1 MFDAEIQD
9 LMDDKLPH
17 RRGGEVEL
25 IDLVIRTFDYCKGFG
40 YGLNAHA
47 IKSGIMEFDDLDC
60 VLDFIDGNFLN
71 RMRRDIATFGASFLH
86 RHISQV
92 VEAERKSN
100 HDKAGAHLLLVLLY
114 SFVYAEIRG
123 YQLQE
128 TFDEKMQFNA
138 ERADHKHEARI
149 AVGGKTF

>member
-25 IDLVIRTFDYCKGFG
+25 IDLVIRTLDYSKGFG
-40 YGLNAHA
+40 YNLNAHA
-47 IKSGIMEFDDLDC
+47 IKAGIMEFDDLDC
-60 VLDFIDGNFLN
+60 VLDFIDGQFLN
-71 RMRRDIATFGASFLH
+71 RMRRDIASFQVSFLH
-86 RHISQV
+86 RQISQV

-100 HDKAGAHLLLVLLY
+100 RDKAEVHLFLTLLY

-123 YQLQE
+123 YDLQAA
-128 TFDEKMQFNA
+128 FDEKMAFNA

-149 AVGGKTF
+149 AVGGKLF